1 MCLCSDNEEAGWSK
15 LAIWPNQP
23 TLIKKLPLTHAN
35 TYTHTHI
42 DTHCCSELWP
52 LRHIIYTVVHSWT
65 LDFPHTSLLC
75 NLMGEFGLSLF
86 HSTSLVCF
94 SLLFS
99 WPPLFFIFIFILVC
113 LFHPPSVSVL
123 CIYFFISFF
132 NTLKTLTC
140 QRLTQWW
147 ENEWMTIASRKLS
160 KMVYYESIDGTF
172 SVMLSDQ
179 IWIWLTHDNSLY
191 LTLMRCISR
200 MLSTFF
206 FLKKI
211 LSFVECSPVSPFC
224 SFLPLSLFSLFLPL
238 AYSSPWPFQLLIIHW
253 MLSTMTCRSL
263 ILPSAFTDTYIQGCD
278 KRT

>member
-1 MCLCSDNEEAGWSK
+1 
-15 LAIWPNQP
+15 
-23 TLIKKLPLTHAN
+23 
-35 TYTHTHI
+35 
-42 DTHCCSELWP
+42 
-52 LRHIIYTVVHSWT
+52 
-65 LDFPHTSLLC
+65 
-75 NLMGEFGLSLF
+75 MGEFGLSLF

-113 LFHPPSVSVL
+113 LFHPPPSVSVL

-140 QRLTQWW
+140 QRLMQWW
-147 ENEWMTIASRKLS
+147 ENEWMTIASKKLS

-191 LTLMRCISR
+191 LTFTRC
-200 MLSTFF
+200 
-206 FLKKI
+206 I
-211 LSFVECSPVSPFC
+211 LSFVECSPVSPFY

-238 AYSSPWPFQLLIIHW
+238 AYPSPWPFQFLIIHR

>member
-1 MCLCSDNEEAGWSK
+1 MATETHHIYCGPFLNTW
-15 LAIWPNQP
+15 LPP
-23 TLIKKLPLTHAN
+23 HLI
-35 TYTHTHI
+35 I
-42 DTHCCSELWP
+42 
-52 LRHIIYTVVHSWT
+52 VH
-65 LDFPHTSLLC
+65 
-75 NLMGEFGLSLF
+75 LMGEFGLSLF

>member
-1 MCLCSDNEEAGWSK
+1 
-15 LAIWPNQP
+15 
-23 TLIKKLPLTHAN
+23 
-35 TYTHTHI
+35 
-42 DTHCCSELWP
+42 
-52 LRHIIYTVVHSWT
+52 
-65 LDFPHTSLLC
+65 
-75 NLMGEFGLSLF
+75 MGEFGLSLF

-113 LFHPPSVSVL
+113 LFPPPPPLLFQSSV
-123 CIYFFISFF
+123 FIS
-132 NTLKTLTC
+132 LTLTC
-140 QRLTQWW
+140 QRLMQWW
-147 ENEWMTIASRKLS
+147 ENEWMTIASKKLS

-191 LTLMRCISR
+191 LTFTRC
-200 MLSTFF
+200 
-206 FLKKI
+206 I
-211 LSFVECSPVSPFC
+211 LSFVECSPVSPFY

-238 AYSSPWPFQLLIIHW
+238 AYPSPWPFQFLIIHR

>member
-1 MCLCSDNEEAGWSK
+1 MATKTHHIYCCPFLNTWLPPHLIIVQSNGRIWSFTVSFNVSG
-15 LAIWPNQP
+15 LFFTVIF
-23 TLIKKLPLTHAN
+23 LT
-35 TYTHTHI
+35 
-42 DTHCCSELWP
+42 S
-52 LRHIIYTVVHSWT
+52 
-65 LDFPHTSLLC
+65 
-75 NLMGEFGLSLF
+75 SLF
-86 HSTSLVCF
+86 YLYFYLSVFVSPPFCF
-94 SLLFS
+94 SPLYLF
-99 WPPLFFIFIFILVC
+99 L
-113 LFHPPSVSVL
+113 
-123 CIYFFISFF
+123 YFFFF

-140 QRLTQWW
+140 QRLMQWW

-179 IWIWLTHDNSLY
+179 IWIWLNHDNPLY
-191 LTLMRCISR
+191 LTLTRCISR

-238 AYSSPWPFQLLIIHW
+238 AYPSPWPFQLLIIHW
-253 MLSTMTCRSL
+253 MLSTMTCGSL